1 MRCLFFMLSFKDE
14 LPDQEK
20 QVFLLKP
27 FYLGILTNSLKVSAA
42 LSIQSREVGVTRKLL
57 VYSMCLCSF
66 QVASYRS
73 YCLVPWDTTLSGIL
87 QERSPTGM
95 KGRLHRVFIERGDF
109 NSGGYTHRLFQPHT
123 LEKSCQQTP
132 LNTAVPFPHTLP
144 ISTKILR
151 ARC

>member
-1 MRCLFFMLSFKDE
+1 MLSFKDE

-42 LSIQSREVGVTRKLL
+42 LSIQPREAGVTRKLL
-57 VYSMCLCSF
+57 VYPMCLCSF

-95 KGRLHRVFIERGDF
+95 KED
-109 NSGGYTHRLFQPHT
+109 YTEFSLK
-123 LEKSCQQTP
+123 E
-132 LNTAVPFPHTLP
+132 V
-144 ISTKILR
+144 ISTLVDTLTDCSSHIP
-151 ARC
+151 